1 MGNRVIKEMVV
12 PKKVHGGV
20 YNDGWFGSGAAW
32 SSDESRI
39 AYVAQVT
46 LCALVSMAFVLALH
60 LMCITESSAEI
71 YLCIMTNARLGH
83 LVRPTALRS

>member
-1 MGNRVIKEMVV
+1 MVRGGSEGNGGVLEVWMGNRVTKEMVV

-32 SSDESRI
+32 SSDESRV

-46 LCALVSMAFVLALH
+46 PQRFGHYGICTP
-60 LMCITESSAEI
+60 ITSGVH
-71 YLCIMTNARLGH
+71 Y
-83 LVRPTALRS
+83 